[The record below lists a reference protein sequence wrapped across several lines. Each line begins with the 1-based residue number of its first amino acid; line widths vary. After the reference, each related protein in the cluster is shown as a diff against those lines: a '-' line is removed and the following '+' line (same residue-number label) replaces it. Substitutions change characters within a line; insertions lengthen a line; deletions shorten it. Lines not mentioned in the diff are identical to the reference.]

1 MATKLTNEMLP
12 YRSIPVGEYIEDDMK
27 SLGLKQNELAQKLEM
42 PASNLNSIIKG
53 KRRITAEIAIKLEG
67 VFGTPAN
74 IWLGLQSQYDIEMV
88 RRSLSDKTKKRT
100 VIANSV

>member
-12 YRSIPVGEYIEDDMK
+12 YRSFPVGEYIENDMK
-27 SLGLKQNELAQKLEM
+27 SLGLKQNELAQKLDM

-53 KRRITAEIAIKLEG
+53 KRRVTAETAIKLEG

-74 IWLGLQSQYDIEMV
+74 IWLGLQSQYDIETV
-88 RRSLSDKTKKRT
+88 RRSLSSKTNKT
-100 VIANSV
+100 PVITRV